1 MRLFDLYSD
10 ASKIYFQKDL
20 SDLEAQIS
28 LI

>member
-1 MRLFDLYSD
+1 MHVFDLYSD
-10 ASKIYFQKDL
+10 ASNIYFQKDL